1 MSSERS
7 TLVRRWPSEPDL
19 LACCK
24 DLVLRLHEDN
34 TCIIVVEK
42 KMGFGRGGLSYYVS
56 RGEFLLC
63 TDDSTST
70 LGSVESSFSSND
82 GLTLSA
88 SAADLAPNLG
98 NRVPVV

>member
-1 MSSERS
+1 MF
-7 TLVRRWPSEPDL
+7 W
-19 LACCK
+19 
-24 DLVLRLHEDN
+24 
-34 TCIIVVEK
+34 
-42 KMGFGRGGLSYYVS
+42 GRVLSYCVS

-63 TDDSTST
+63 TDNSTIT
-70 LGSVESSFSSND
+70 LGSVKSSLSSND